1 MLIIMFIKA
10 FTSVILVVLNLYWQ
24 YDDLYWLCWCKD
36 TFIMNKLVILGS
48 LAFESEEKCFIIV
61 MLQCYSVLFCP
72 LWPCRPPGPTFVSII
87 RVWWCQPPP
96 LNIRLMVTADNGRT
110 LHSHTSTSCPSTMM
124 TIDGRGSYHSSS
136 LYLPFFSLPHL
147 NFSALSINPAVC
159 DQWSWGTKIMF
170 HFLFP
175 PNLYQYVSSILW

>member
-1 MLIIMFIKA
+1 MYNIMLIIMFIKA

-72 LWPCRPPGPTFVSII
+72 LWPCRPPGPPFVSII

-96 LNIRLMVTADNGRT
+96 LNIRLMVTAVNGRT
-110 LHSHTSTSCPSTMM
+110 LHSHTSHLVLARWWQLMVAEAIIHPVY
-124 TIDGRGSYHSSS
+124 IFLSS
-136 LYLPFFSLPHL
+136 LCLTPTFQPFL
-147 NFSALSINPAVC
+147 
-159 DQWSWGTKIMF
+159 
-170 HFLFP
+170 
-175 PNLYQYVSSILW
+175 